1 MCDKKTLFSQ
11 LNESVYDEVNFGNKS
26 KVLIMGKSNVKICS
40 KDSIDVTI
48 VDVFFVPN
56 LFWNLL
62 SIRQLTGKKKQII
75 NISNGACTLSDKNKK
90 MFAKVQMIKNIMFPM
105 FLQAK
110 TLFSLKTTMENSN

>member
-11 LNESVYDEVNFGNKS
+11 LYELVYDEVNFGNKS
-26 KVLIMGKSNVKICS
+26 KVLIMDKSNVKIYS

-62 SIRQLTGKKKQII
+62 SIRQLTGKKNRSLIFLMEL
-75 NISNGACTLSDKNKK
+75 APL
-90 MFAKVQMIKNIMFPM
+90 VIKIRRC
-105 FLQAK
+105 LQK
-110 TLFSLKTTMENSN
+110 CR

>member
-26 KVLIMGKSNVKICS
+26 KVLIMDKSNVKIYS

-56 LFWNLL
+56 LFRNLL
-62 SIRQLTGKKKQII
+62 SIRQ
-75 NISNGACTLSDKNKK
+75 
-90 MFAKVQMIKNIMFPM
+90 
-105 FLQAK
+105 
-110 TLFSLKTTMENSN
+110 

>member
-11 LNESVYDEVNFGNKS
+11 LYELVYDEVNFGNKS
-26 KVLIMGKSNVKICS
+26 KVLIMDKSNVKICS